1 VRDVLAALGSRRV
14 DWVLATEP
22 TELRVV
28 HRHKGVVHVRLE
40 AQGRACHASE
50 PEGGRNAIVALA
62 RATVALD
69 ALAERLADRADAG
82 LGPPTL
88 SVGRFE
94 GGHAPNVV
102 PDHAQLVADRRL
114 LPEESVED
122 VAREIEEAL
131 AAAGV
136 SDAVRLASCRLEKP
150 ALGTPA
156 DHPAVQACLAS
167 LRAVERPAEIA
178 GVAFGTDAGVFALDA
193 GMPGVVMGPGSIRQ
207 AHTAREWVALDQ
219 VDAMTA
225 FFVDLLTGS

>member
-1 VRDVLAALGSRRV
+1 
-14 DWVLATEP
+14 
-22 TELRVV
+22 
-28 HRHKGVVHVRLE
+28 
-40 AQGRACHASE
+40 
-50 PEGGRNAIVALA
+50 
-62 RATVALD
+62 
-69 ALAERLADRADAG
+69 
-82 LGPPTL
+82 
-88 SVGRFE
+88 VGRFE